1 MNHVGTFTCETCEG
15 DIDCRIGFSNR
26 KTQPLS
32 FPCPHCDALIEITL
46 FLNDSPSFK
55 LNGVINDPEKRYG
68 MFDGRNP
75 FIDLHLDFPVWSTT
89 YVPGHTPYLM
99 AIQKM
104 RKDPQEGARESD
116 YLHFQQRLNHLN
128 ELHEKSKDLK
138 RTLRLYYGENK
149 KLFVKKAEEFTEE
162 KLERTLAME
171 DINLALYRLISTTF
185 LPFIDPISTANFT
198 SEISDLVVDIGTK
211 NKQAFDDF
219 MDEIISTNFLANLQR
234 DCLEIYPRILNAEI
248 ALRPA
253 LFMDFVEEQ
262 PDNRISGKISTK
274 DFNEYKDLYKDI
286 TEILGKQLSLVAAIN
301 NIIHRQ
307 NHNKFKPKDGGALSS
322 ISKFADK
329 TLSEKFKYLD
339 DCWFKFDDAALN
351 TGARN
356 AIAHYATEYDE
367 KTQII
372 QYFSEKEGLKQE
384 KPQEMFFLEF
394 MRMLLIAFR
403 EMHYLHH
410 VIKSL
415 FYYEFIINKNTRKI
429 SFNSKDEKRK
439 HKQ

>member
-1 MNHVGTFTCETCEG
+1 MNHVGTFTCETCDG

-32 FPCPHCDALIEITL
+32 FPCPHCQALIEITL
-46 FLNDSPSFK
+46 LLDDSPSFK
-55 LNGVINDPEKRYG
+55 LNGVINNPDKRYG

-75 FIDLHLDFPVWSTT
+75 FIDLHLDFPVWSTE
-89 YVPGHTPYLM
+89 YIPGHTPYLM

-104 RKDPQEGARESD
+104 RKVDENTKERD

-128 ELHEKSKDLK
+128 ELHEKAKDLK
-138 RTLRLYYGENK
+138 RTLRLYHGDNK

-185 LPFIDPISTANFT
+185 LPFIDPVSTARFT
-198 SEISDLVVDIGTK
+198 SDVAGLVMKIATD
-211 NKQAFDDF
+211 NKESFNEF
-219 MDEIISTNFLANLQR
+219 MDDLINTKLLTNLQR

-253 LFMDFVEEQ
+253 LFMDFVEEE

-301 NIIHRQ
+301 NIIHRKD
-307 NHNKFKPKDGGALSS
+307 HNKFKAKDGGILSS
-322 ISKFADK
+322 LAKFADK
-329 TLSEKFKYLD
+329 TLSDKFKYLD
-339 DCWFKFDDAALN
+339 DCWFKFDEAAVN
-351 TGARN
+351 PGARN

-367 KTQII
+367 KTQLI
-372 QYFSEKEGLKQE
+372 QYFPEKEGLKQE

-394 MRMLLIAFR
+394 MRILLIAFR

-415 FYYEFIINKNTRKI
+415 FYYEYIVRKNENRKP
-429 SFNSKDEKRK
+429 SKKS
-439 HKQ
+439 